1 MTTTPPGDH
10 LALHIR
16 SRAELIAAIPT
27 LIGFTPTDSAVLI
40 GTHQHAITTLARID
54 LTDIDDHA
62 ADLARHR
69 LLGPADTAELIII
82 AEHHDQTDD
91 RADPA
96 AEQVTSPGSKQA
108 GASLPYTRQAT
119 LLTTALAGGGYQVT
133 HAAWIPALQAGQVMH
148 CYHHNRCG
156 EFLPDPRSTPL
167 AAAAAV
173 AGRVTHPSRHAL
185 AQTLRPDPAHLL
197 GPRAALITTLA
208 ARAADRA
215 ANIRLIRTAVAR
227 AHAGH
232 LPTAD
237 ADIAELALALT
248 DPAVRDTSLTYSL
261 DHRTRAAQRLWTT
274 LLRATPA
281 PYRAEPAV
289 LLAVTAY
296 LHGDGVLAALAADAA
311 LHAHPRHRL
320 ATLIHLSLRA
330 GLPAEQL
337 RAAVTEA
344 AGTR

>member
-1 MTTTPPGDH
+1 
-10 LALHIR
+10 
-16 SRAELIAAIPT
+16 
-27 LIGFTPTDSAVLI
+27 
-40 GTHQHAITTLARID
+40 
-54 LTDIDDHA
+54 
-62 ADLARHR
+62 
-69 LLGPADTAELIII
+69 
-82 AEHHDQTDD
+82 
-91 RADPA
+91 
-96 AEQVTSPGSKQA
+96 
-108 GASLPYTRQAT
+108 
-119 LLTTALAGGGYQVT
+119 
-133 HAAWIPALQAGQVMH
+133 
-148 CYHHNRCG
+148 
-156 EFLPDPRSTPL
+156 
-167 AAAAAV
+167 
-173 AGRVTHPSRHAL
+173 VTHPSRHAL

-261 DHRTRAAQRLWTT
+261 DHHTRAAQRLWTT

-281 PYRAEPAV
+281 PHRAEPAV

-296 LHGDGVLAALAADAA
+296 LHGDGILAALAADAA
-311 LHAHPRHRL
+311 LHAHPHLRL
-320 ATLIHLSLRA
+320 ATLIHLSLRS

-337 RAAVTEA
+337 RAAITETT
-344 AGTR
+344 GTR

>member
-1 MTTTPPGDH
+1 VTTTPPAGPGDH

-16 SRAELIAAIPT
+16 SRAELIATIPT
-27 LIGFTPTDSAVLI
+27 LLGFTPTDSAVLI

-62 ADLARHR
+62 ADVARHR
-69 LLGPADTAELIII
+69 LLGPADTVEVVII

-91 RADPA
+91 QDDQTDPA
-96 AEQVTSPGSKQA
+96 AEQVTPPGSKQA
-108 GASLPYTRQAT
+108 AASVPYTRQAT

-133 HAAWIPALQAGQVMH
+133 HAAWIPALRAGQPLH

-197 GPRAALITTLA
+197 HQRATLITTLA
-208 ARAADRA
+208 AQPADRA
-215 ANIRLIRTAVAR
+215 TNLRLIRTAVAR
-227 AHAGH
+227 AHTGH
-232 LPTAD
+232 LPTTD

-274 LLRATPA
+274 LLRATPT
-281 PYRAEPAV
+281 PYCWPPV
-289 LLAVTAY
+289 CVGMTA
-296 LHGDGVLAALAADAA
+296 
-311 LHAHPRHRL
+311 
-320 ATLIHLSLRA
+320 SM
-330 GLPAEQL
+330 
-337 RAAVTEA
+337 
-344 AGTR
+344 